1 MVPSRHRIT
10 ARHPELDGVVT
21 LELTPLDG
29 AAVPARPGQFTMLW
43 AFGVGEVPI
52 SYSGL
57 PGASPAARHTIRAV
71 GATTRALC
79 DLPTGAVV
87 GVRGPFGTSWPLPGA
102 EGGDAVIVAGGI
114 GLAPLRPLVE
124 AVLAPSSGVR
134 RVLVLLGAR
143 SPGQVLYRDELDRWR
158 AAGAEVRVTVDAAS
172 PAWRGDVGV
181 VTRLVAAA
189 DLDPDRTHAFVC
201 GPEPMMRLCARSLVD
216 RGVDPTRVVVSLE
229 RSMTCAVAHCG
240 RCQVGPTLVC
250 RDGPVMTWQAAR
262 PLLEVRER

>member
-1 MVPSRHRIT
+1 MTAPVAAGPMVPSRHRIT

-87 GVRGPFGTSWPLPGA
+87 GVRGPFGTSWPPTPRSSPSPPTSA
-102 EGGDAVIVAGGI
+102 RCS
-114 GLAPLRPLVE
+114 RP
-124 AVLAPSSGVR
+124 
-134 RVLVLLGAR
+134 
-143 SPGQVLYRDELDRWR
+143 
-158 AAGAEVRVTVDAAS
+158 
-172 PAWRGDVGV
+172 
-181 VTRLVAAA
+181 
-189 DLDPDRTHAFVC
+189 
-201 GPEPMMRLCARSLVD
+201 
-216 RGVDPTRVVVSLE
+216 
-229 RSMTCAVAHCG
+229 
-240 RCQVGPTLVC
+240 RCT
-250 RDGPVMTWQAAR
+250 PV
-262 PLLEVRER
+262 